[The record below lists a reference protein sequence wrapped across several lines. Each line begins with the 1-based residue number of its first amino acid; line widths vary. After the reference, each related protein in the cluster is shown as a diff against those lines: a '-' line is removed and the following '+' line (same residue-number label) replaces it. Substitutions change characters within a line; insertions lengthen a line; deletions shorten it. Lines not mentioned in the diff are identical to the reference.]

1 MEVLTRLQDARDSDE
16 VPNHP
21 MQISKATSV
30 NWLHDAWTAQPDER
44 KQRGREKD
52 LQGYFWERTLAV
64 L

>member
-52 LQGYFWERTLAV
+52 LQGYF
-64 L
+64 